1 MRVRRGVYS
10 VTGELLMVKGKA
22 RGSQP
27 GLLRIVSAAGLGLGL
42 TVLLLVVAG
51 ASGWQVFAMP
61 VQADSWGSSDLP
73 GAPAAVTLTRGP
85 YLQSVT
91 TDSIIVVWETN
102 TPAGSQVD
110 YGPTTSYGLVV
121 SSAIPVTHHA
131 LTLTGL
137 GPYTLYRYRV
147 SSDGQALGVESTFR
161 SAAGPT
167 QTAFSFV
174 VFGDTAGTDVEAH
187 QSVVNRI
194 AALEPDFVLHN
205 GDFVED
211 GLVASQWTTF
221 FTIEQALLGQSPL
234 YGTLGNDDMSSTD
247 YFDAFHLPG
256 NERWYSF
263 DYGNA
268 HIVALQIDDI
278 TDIEP
283 GSDQFTWLDNDLANT
298 DRQWKIIFFHVP
310 PYTPSALSALASIL
324 TEHSV
329 DVVFSGHFHLY
340 ERAEFGDAMYVIS
353 GGGGEPLYNSGPL
366 SLYSAYYTSTYHCVR
381 IAINGRSLTS
391 VGVRPDGVEF
401 DSFTLHA
408 PLNIYLPL
416 ILSHWPGS

>member
-10 VTGELLMVKGKA
+10 VTSELLMVKGKA

-42 TVLLLVVAG
+42 TMLLLVVAG

-61 VQADSWGSSDLP
+61 VQADSSGGHYLP
-73 GAPAAVTLTRGP
+73 RAPAAVTLTRGP
-85 YLQSVT
+85 YLQSVA

-131 LTLTGL
+131 LTLAGL

-161 SAAGPT
+161 SAAEPT
-167 QTAFSFV
+167 QTVFSFV
-174 VFGDTAGTDVEAH
+174 VFGDTAGTDLEAH

-211 GLVASQWTTF
+211 GLVAAQWTTF
-221 FTIEQALLGQSPL
+221 FTIEQALLRQSPL
-234 YGTLGNDDMSSTD
+234 YGTLGNDDMSSTN

-256 NERWYSF
+256 NESWYSF

-268 HIVALQIDDI
+268 HIVTLQIDDAA
-278 TDIEP
+278 DFGP
-283 GSDQFTWLDNDLANT
+283 GNAQFTWLDTDLANT
-298 DRQWKIIFFHVP
+298 DRQWKIVFFHVP
-310 PYTPSALSALASIL
+310 PTPDALGTLVPIL
-324 TEHSV
+324 TKHSV
-329 DVVFSGHFHLY
+329 DIVFSGHVHLY
-340 ERAEFGDAMYVIS
+340 ERAEFGGVMYVIS
-353 GGGGEPLYNSGPL
+353 GGGGEPLYPGPL
-366 SLYSAYYTSTYHCVR
+366 SSFSAYYTSTYHCVR

-416 ILSHWPGS
+416 ILSHWPGP